1 MLIFFLHQRKIT
13 LKLVGKLILA
23 ALPYIIIGAALMAY
37 NYVRFDDPF
46 EFGQA
51 YQLTVADQTQYK
63 ISLDLETINRVARDG
78 IRNFFDWGYISS
90 VFPYLQYRGVFFNFP
105 VLLLCFRI
113 LKSRVRTTMR
123 QNKILSLVI
132 GFFVTVLIIVSVDI
146 MWSPY
151 LLERYRMDIFKRY
164 IF

>member
-1 MLIFFLHQRKIT
+1 
-13 LKLVGKLILA
+13 
-23 ALPYIIIGAALMAY
+23 
-37 NYVRFDDPF
+37 
-46 EFGQA
+46 
-51 YQLTVADQTQYK
+51 
-63 ISLDLETINRVARDG
+63 
-78 IRNFFDWGYISS
+78 
-90 VFPYLQYRGVFFNFP
+90 
-105 VLLLCFRI
+105 
-113 LKSRVRTTMR
+113 MR